1 MQLAI
6 LLVLILIAVLIAP
19 WLIGV
24 AIALAAAYGIY
35 LVVAAVLAGTV
46 LIIAVMWFQ
55 IAGGGRRKEKTRVNL
70 TPEDQREQ
78 RRHIEAAIAARQ
90 AEQFHR
96 NEHTAR
102 TMRVEIHDK
111 KKACKF
117 CQVEMAAS
125 ASRCGNCGKSTT

>member
-70 TPEDQREQ
+70 TPEHQREQ
-78 RRHIEAAIAARQ
+78 RRHIEAAIVARQ
-90 AEQFHR
+90 AEQLHR
-96 NEHTAR
+96 NEQTAR
-102 TMRVEIHDK
+102 SMHVEIDGE

-117 CQVEMAAS
+117 CQVEMAAP